1 MEPQYDEA
9 RAFLV
14 AREHAV
20 EVLRACRDALETAAS
35 AQRNRVRQEFSLI
48 QAEAA
53 VNLLRLELCEER
65 ADHRLTATLR
75 HQRQHHHRERRER
88 RRRPY
93 QRRRR
98 SRSGSDSRP
107 SDDSDDDRRPR
118 RFSNAST
125 ISVRSEATTV
135 SLVEFRAKNPRDPWR
150 WVPFDNQQALDRGQ
164 CLEPSVRP
172 EPQTLSNEPL
182 EDMVSGPCGN
192 EATPKPER

>member
-9 RAFLV
+9 RAFQV

-20 EVLRACRDALETAAS
+20 EVRRACRDALETAAS

-65 ADHRLTATLR
+65 ANHRLTATLR
-75 HQRQHHHRERRER
+75 SQRQHQHRERRER

-107 SDDSDDDRRPR
+107 SDD
-118 RFSNAST
+118 
-125 ISVRSEATTV
+125 
-135 SLVEFRAKNPRDPWR
+135 
-150 WVPFDNQQALDRGQ
+150 
-164 CLEPSVRP
+164 
-172 EPQTLSNEPL
+172 
-182 EDMVSGPCGN
+182 
-192 EATPKPER
+192 